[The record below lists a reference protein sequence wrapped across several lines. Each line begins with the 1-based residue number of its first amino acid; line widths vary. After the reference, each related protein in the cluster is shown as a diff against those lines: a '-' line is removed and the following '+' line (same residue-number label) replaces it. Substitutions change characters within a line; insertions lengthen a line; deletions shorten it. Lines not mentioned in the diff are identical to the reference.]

1 LGVENDLVTEY
12 TGGGDPQRSIE
23 LLWGVQER
31 PRRGPKPKLNVAM
44 IVAEAI
50 QLADTEG
57 LTALAMRRIA
67 DNLGVATMSL
77 YTYVPS
83 KAELIDLMMDAVHG
97 EFAPPEDLESG
108 WRARLE
114 FIAKANWALYHRH
127 PWMLQVITSRP
138 PLGPLT
144 MAKYEYELGA
154 VDGIGL
160 TDLEMDA
167 VIGVIGSYV
176 QGAARTSID
185 ASQLVQRSGMT
196 DLQWWEA
203 SAPVLARVV
212 DGTTFPLGERVGN
225 AAGEE
230 YASAFDPARNFAFG
244 LPLVLDGIEAL
255 VASRAS

>member
-1 LGVENDLVTEY
+1 MSTEY

-50 QLADTEG
+50 QLADAEG
-57 LTALAMRRIA
+57 LTALSMRRIA

-83 KAELIDLMMDAVHG
+83 KAELIDLMVDAVNG
-97 EFAPPEDLESG
+97 EFEPPDGREGG
-108 WRARLE
+108 WRAQLE
-114 FIAKANWALYHRH
+114 FIAKANWTLYHHH
-127 PWMLQVITSRP
+127 PWMLQVTTSRP

-144 MAKYEYELGA
+144 FAKYEYELGA

-167 VIGVIGSYV
+167 VINVIGAYV

-185 ASQLVQRSGMT
+185 TSQLAQRSGMT

-203 SAPVLARVV
+203 SAPVLDKIV
-212 DGTTFPLGERVGN
+212 DNSKFPLGQRVGL

-230 YASAFDPARNFAFG
+230 YSAAFDPARNFAFG

-255 VASRAS
+255 VTSRTPTP

>member
-1 LGVENDLVTEY
+1 VSTEY

-23 LLWGVQER
+23 LLWGIQER
-31 PRRGPKPKLNVAM
+31 PRRGPKPKLTVAM
-44 IVAEAI
+44 IVAEAV
-50 QLADTEG
+50 QLADAEG
-57 LTALAMRRIA
+57 LPALSMRRIA

-83 KAELIDLMMDAVHG
+83 KAELIDLMMDTVHG
-97 EFAPPEDLESG
+97 EVAPPEDTEAG

-114 FIAKANWALYHRH
+114 YIANANWALYHRH
-127 PWMLQVITSRP
+127 PWMLQVIINRP

-144 MAKYEYELGA
+144 MTKYERELEA

-160 TDLEMDA
+160 TDLEMDSVVNV
-167 VIGVIGSYV
+167 VIRYV
-176 QGAARTSID
+176 QGSARASID
-185 ASQLVQRSGMT
+185 ASQLAQRSGMT

-203 SAPVLARVV
+203 SAPTLAKVV
-212 DGTTFPLGERVGN
+212 DGTKFPLGGRVGS

-230 YASAFDPARNFAFG
+230 YESAFDPARNFAFG

-255 VASRAS
+255 VASRTP